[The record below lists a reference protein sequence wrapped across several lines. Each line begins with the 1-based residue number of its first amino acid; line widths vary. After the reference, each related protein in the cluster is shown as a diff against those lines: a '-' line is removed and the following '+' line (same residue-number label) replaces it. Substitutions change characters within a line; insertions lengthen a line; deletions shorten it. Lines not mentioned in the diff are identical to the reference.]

1 MPVAGVAEM
10 TFSMTH
16 TCRVCGA
23 ETSVEQM
30 VFDIIDDQEARRA
43 LHDVLSISAPLGGMV
58 LRYLRLHKP
67 AKQGMRWQKLR
78 PLLMDVLG
86 AIQAGCINRKGRD
99 WAVGTEGWKAAFEAV
114 FDAQAAGTLRLPLQG
129 NAYLYEI
136 ALRLAD
142 QAEAH
147 AEKQR
152 EADLRGRSYSS
163 AAVTDIA
170 AAATSALQH
179 KDPALAKIDAD
190 RAKATPMPAEVRE
203 KLNRLKKGA

>member
-1 MPVAGVAEM
+1 M
-10 TFSMTH
+10 TFSMIH

-30 VFDIIDDQEARRA
+30 VFDIIDDAEVRRA
-43 LHDVLSISAPLGGMV
+43 LHDVLHISLPLGAQV

-67 AKQGMRWQKLR
+67 TKQGLRWQKLR
-78 PLLMDVLG
+78 PLLLDLLG
-86 AIQAGCINRKGRD
+86 AIQAGSINRKGRD
-99 WAVGTEGWKAAFEAV
+99 WAVGVEGWKAAFEAV

-129 NAYLYEI
+129 NAYLYEV

-142 QAEAH
+142 QAEAK

-152 EADLRGRSYSS
+152 EADMRGRSYSS
-163 AAVTDIA
+163 AAATDIA
-170 AAATSALQH
+170 AVASAALQH

>member
-1 MPVAGVAEM
+1 M
-10 TFSMTH
+10 TAFSLLH
-16 TCRVCGA
+16 TCRVCGT

-30 VFDIIDDQEARRA
+30 VHDIIDDAEARRA
-43 LHDVLSISAPLGGMV
+43 LHDVLKISLPLGGHV

-67 AKQGMRWQKLR
+67 TKQGMRWQKLR
-78 PLLMDVLG
+78 PLLLELLD

-114 FDAQAAGTLRLPLQG
+114 FDAHAAGTLRLPLQG

-142 QAEAH
+142 QAEAQ

-152 EADLRGRSYSS
+152 EAALRGRSYSS
-163 AAVTDIA
+163 AATDIA
-170 AAATSALQH
+170 AVATSALQH